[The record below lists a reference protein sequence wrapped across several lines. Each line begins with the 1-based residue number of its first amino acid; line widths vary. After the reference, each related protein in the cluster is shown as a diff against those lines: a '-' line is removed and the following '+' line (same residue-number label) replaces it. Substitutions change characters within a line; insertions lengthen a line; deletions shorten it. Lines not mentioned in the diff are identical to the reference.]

1 MVTLRIDKRIDR
13 DAASLYNTDGCL
25 ADREKNLGL
34 LVCDQLFFSHGN
46 E

>member
-1 MVTLRIDKRIDR
+1 MVTLRIDKIIDR
-13 DAASLYNTDGCL
+13 DAASLYNT